1 MPFKKGHKK
10 SPNAGMKKGQVI
22 ARTKAW
28 DMLGDF
34 LTEEG
39 AEKARE
45 IIRNAPPDKFMMYYT
60 MFIEYFR
67 PKRSREDSNG
77 NSEAGITINVITPNE
92 D

>member
-1 MPFKKGHKK
+1 MGFKKGQKK
-10 SPNAGMKKGQVI
+10 IEGSGIKKGQVHEK
-22 ARTKAW
+22 TKAW
-28 DMLGDF
+28 DNLGDF

-45 IIRNAPPDKFMMYYT
+45 IIRNAPPDKFMLYYT

-67 PKRSREDSNG
+67 SKRSREDSKG
-77 NSEAGITINVITPNE
+77 NSEAGITINVNVPNE

>member
-1 MPFKKGHKK
+1 MAFKKGQKK
-10 SPNAGMKKGQVI
+10 IEGSGIKKGQI
-22 ARTKAW
+22 HEKTKAW
-28 DMLGDF
+28 DSLGDF

-45 IIRNAPPDKFMMYYT
+45 IIRNAPPEKFMLYYT

-67 PKRSREDSNG
+67 PKRSREDSKG
-77 NSEAGITINVITPNE
+77 NSDNSIRIKINVSDE